1 MNTREIYVEGMLE
14 SAKLLVANYS
24 KFVGHAP
31 KILRQSMMLAY
42 TTAVDDMLKAMDHNK
57 LKDPIKQ
64 EITPPVFLL
73 DQNGNAS

>member
-1 MNTREIYVEGMLE
+1 MSTREIYVEGMIG
-14 SAKLLVANYS
+14 SAKRLVENYQ
-24 KFVGHAP
+24 KFVQHAP
-31 KILRQSMMLAY
+31 KLLRQSMMLAY

-64 EITPPVFLL
+64 EITPPIVLL